1 MQFEGGV
8 TFIDDLVME
17 RRRRYEKNNKG
28 KTAAYPR
35 VRGQKKDTPLPSM
48 GPTDEKIKRGTID
61 AKWLAA
67 HSDQDT
73 PSRIDYHY
81 DSPSPADEQSEN

>member
-35 VRGQKKDTPLPSM
+35 VRGQKKDTPLPFD
-48 GPTDEKIKRGTID
+48 GP
-61 AKWLAA
+61 
-67 HSDQDT
+67 
-73 PSRIDYHY
+73 
-81 DSPSPADEQSEN
+81 N